1 MDLVTLPPEDLSDEF
16 RPSEELLTL
25 LLKGAARRG
34 YSTPEDYLVA
44 LVESD
49 QELENEEAAAGTRA
63 PR

>member
-1 MDLVTLPPEDLSDEF
+1 MDVITPPLEDLSDDF
-16 RPSEELLTL
+16 RPSDELLTL

-49 QELENEEAAAGTRA
+49 QELENEEAAAAGA

>member
-1 MDLVTLPPEDLSDEF
+1 MDLVTPPLEDLSEEF
-16 RPSEELLTL
+16 TPSDELLTL

-34 YSTPEDYLVA
+34 YSNPEDYLVA

-49 QELENEEAAAGTRA
+49 QELENEKAAAARA